1 MNRNYL
7 DLLLYLADKTKLFS
21 PLETSTTKISSDLK
35 TSQQTISRKLREMEA
50 LGLITRAVN
59 YKGHVITL
67 TQKSISALRNHLKQV
82 QNILKSKKTSISGTI
97 EEGSGE
103 GSYYISLKQYKEEI
117 RKKLGFKVYPGTL
130 NLKVS
135 KENVAPFLN
144 SLTPLQINGFKTK
157 ERAFGNITCY
167 KVKFKNVQVAIVV
180 PERTRYENVLEI
192 IAPFNLRN
200 KFSLKNKDKATLNQ

>member
-1 MNRNYL
+1 MNHNYL

-35 TSQQTISRKLREMEA
+35 TSQQTISRKLREIEN
-50 LGLITRAVN
+50 LNLITRAVN

-67 TQKSISALRNHLKQV
+67 TKKAISELKEHSKQV
-82 QNILKSKKTSISGTI
+82 QNILKSKKASISGTI
-97 EEGSGE
+97 EEGLGE

-117 RKKLGFKVYPGTL
+117 KQKLEFKVYSGTL
-130 NLKVS
+130 NLKVN
-135 KENVAPFLN
+135 KEDMAPFLN
-144 SLTPLQINGFKTK
+144 SLEPIRISGFKTK
-157 ERAFGNITCY
+157 ERAFGEITCY
-167 KVKFKNVQVAIVV
+167 KVKFKNIHAAIVV

-200 KFSLKNKDKATLNQ
+200 KFSLKTGDKITLNQ

>member
-50 LGLITRAVN
+50 LGLITRNVN

-67 TQKSISALRNHLKQV
+67 TQKSIKTLKKHLKQV

>member
-35 TSQQTISRKLREMEA
+35 TSQQTISRKLREMEN
-50 LGLITRAVN
+50 LNLITRTVN

-67 TQKSISALRNHLKQV
+67 TQKAINTLKEHLKQL
-82 QNILKSKKTSISGTI
+82 QNILKSKKASISGTI
-97 EEGSGE
+97 EEGLGE

-117 RKKLGFKVYPGTL
+117 KKKLGFKVYPGTL
-130 NLKVS
+130 NLKAN
-135 KENVAPFLN
+135 KEDINPFLN
-144 SLTPLQINGFKTK
+144 SLEPIKITGFKTK

-167 KVKFKNVQVAIVV
+167 KVKLKNILAAIVV

-200 KFSLKNKDKATLNQ
+200 KFSLKTGDKITINQ